1 MLKISV
7 KNDTQ
12 QECIEHD
19 GGPLEI
25 GRGPQREHKR
35 FVVDD
40 AFFSR
45 DQLRLEELP
54 TGRVRLENLSRKNAL
69 NLSHG
74 KILPV
79 GATLEVDPPI
89 QLKLGKTTILIEG
102 IQESV
107 QEELVD
113 EKSLMT
119 VSQPILR
126 REQTIALSALT
137 SMGEPL
143 TPERITHW
151 LEAIISFQRSSST
164 TEDLCREIA
173 VALVDL
179 VGLDEGMVLQ
189 LEEGE
194 WKLLAHHAVKEPP
207 TVRFS
212 RSLLKHVCEQ
222 RQTFYQDIGS
232 WSQKTISLSNVAA
245 VVVSPVFGLHDEV
258 IGALYGIRSGQTLVR
273 VGPIKPLEAQ
283 VVQLLAAAIGANLAR
298 AVATRTRI
306 QFEQFFSPQ
315 LVQELERDP
324 DLLEGRSQEVTI
336 LVSDLRGFSSLSQR
350 LGASKTCSLMRDMM
364 ERLSERIVEEGGVIV
379 DYAGDGI
386 LAMWNAPAAQPDHA
400 LRACRAALAM
410 QAEMPGLN
418 ETWHET
424 VGVPL
429 RLGIGLNTGEA
440 QVGNTGSKRK
450 FKYGPHGHTVNL
462 ASRIQDTTK
471 KLGIPILI
479 TESTRRSLPPE
490 MAVRRLGKVYVAG
503 ISEPVMIYELAG
515 ASPSADW
522 LKQKDVYEKALEAYE
537 KGEWARACQT
547 LTQILELSDPHTQ
560 KKFDTPTLKLMRQA
574 WGCLE
579 QPPDPFDP
587 ILELPQ

>member
-1 MLKISV
+1 M
-7 KNDTQ
+7 
-12 QECIEHD
+12 
-19 GGPLEI
+19 
-25 GRGPQREHKR
+25 
-35 FVVDD
+35 
-40 AFFSR
+40 
-45 DQLRLEELP
+45 P
-54 TGRVRLENLSRKNAL
+54 TSPAP
-69 NLSHG
+69 S
-74 KILPV
+74 P
-79 GATLEVDPPI
+79 
-89 QLKLGKTTILIEG
+89 
-102 IQESV
+102 
-107 QEELVD
+107 
-113 EKSLMT
+113 
-119 VSQPILR
+119 
-126 REQTIALSALT
+126 
-137 SMGEPL
+137 
-143 TPERITHW
+143 PER
-151 LEAIISFQRSSST
+151 ASNSNSSS
-164 TEDLCREIA
+164 
-173 VALVDL
+173 VPNSF
-179 VGLDEGMVLQ
+179 
-189 LEEGE
+189 
-194 WKLLAHHAVKEPP
+194 KN
-207 TVRFS
+207 
-212 RSLLKHVCEQ
+212 
-222 RQTFYQDIGS
+222 
-232 WSQKTISLSNVAA
+232 WS
-245 VVVSPVFGLHDEV
+245 
-258 IGALYGIRSGQTLVR
+258 
-273 VGPIKPLEAQ
+273 
-283 VVQLLAAAIGANLAR
+283 
-298 AVATRTRI
+298 ATRIYLKGEAR
-306 QFEQFFSPQ
+306 
-315 LVQELERDP
+315 R
-324 DLLEGRSQEVTI
+324 VTI